1 MGEFLV
7 KTSFFPGWGIAQFNH
22 WREIEIPPR
31 HCTAVHTNWTT
42 DIAPS
47 YSSIVHEDILKYVFQ
62 QLLFQNYFHIYR
74 YPPATKVQFKNRL
87 DPYDDTLL
95 KTNRTRGHI
104 EHRRQMVS
112 EAALVL
118 RFTLMQTEKT
128 NQLLVKDQD

>member
-1 MGEFLV
+1 M
-7 KTSFFPGWGIAQFNH
+7 
-22 WREIEIPPR
+22 
-31 HCTAVHTNWTT
+31 
-42 DIAPS
+42 
-47 YSSIVHEDILKYVFQ
+47 KYVFQ

-87 DPYDDTLL
+87 DPYDGTLL
-95 KTNRTRGHI
+95 KTNRTRGHF